1 MLAYDQPITRS
12 KPDAGPKPA
21 RLSAGLSVSQLVN
34 LLWQRKTAI
43 AVAGLIGACL
53 AIVVG
58 KSLTPKY
65 MATAQ
70 LYVDPREL
78 QLVDRE
84 LTPRSQDISGLAMVV
99 ESQARLITS
108 NSVLT
113 QVVQD
118 THLDKDPE
126 FGGGSNGLMVNLLG
140 LFGLELRPSGTSA
153 LGQTAA
159 LDALNRHINVK
170 KTDRTFIVDID
181 VWSYDPA
188 KAAMLANAI
197 SNAYLAEAKNSQAIA
212 ARRATTDLSGRLK
225 ELQTRL
231 RTAENALAVYKAQNN
246 FVGTQDTLITDQQLL
261 AGNQRLA
268 GAHAA
273 TLDAQAKYDQI
284 EASRRAAGDAGAIP
298 EALQSPTLGNLR
310 AQYAET
316 RRRLAEMTSEFGPLH
331 PSLRQMEKQVEDLRR
346 TVNEETDR
354 FAQSAKNDLARA
366 RDYETSLTRSLE
378 AQKRQSVQLS
388 QASVRLRELERDV
401 EASRDVYQSF
411 LKRSRET
418 EEQESLNTSNVRII
432 GEATVPQQRSFP
444 PAMSLIAAIGLVLGA
459 LAAASWFTAAELLS
473 FDPAAEPAKPSMPA
487 AAISVPPPKPLE
499 NRPPPPAAE
508 KPGIARFQESDVIRT
523 LSGILATGGI
533 PDLTRLGWPTLR
545 ATFPL
550 TTFLNAMRDMRKALA
565 RRSAANVAPV
575 LAMIGQ
581 GASRNRSVVTLN
593 VALAAAR
600 DGARVLVID
609 ADREN
614 HILSNK
620 LTGSRKPETIRSNWL
635 GIGAKP
641 AARTIKT
648 NNGIEVL
655 PAFAASGAADT
666 TRKAIAQAR
675 ASGDYDLVIVDG
687 PAMPLDAEDRKL
699 IDVADGLAAIL
710 PGSLDINGCMDDI
723 IAGLGGAERKLIG
736 VIIDELH
743 SATPPV
749 RSAQYA

>member
-1 MLAYDQPITRS
+1 MTNPLHAS

-21 RLSAGLSVSQLVN
+21 RISAGLSVSQLAH
-34 LLWQRKTAI
+34 LLWRRKTAI
-43 AVAGLIGACL
+43 LVAGLIGACL
-53 AIVVG
+53 AVAIG

-108 NSVLT
+108 NSVLM
-113 QVVQD
+113 QVIQD

-126 FGGGSNGLMVNLLG
+126 FGAGSSGLMAKLLG
-140 LFGLELRPSGTSA
+140 LFGLEPRQTGTSA

-170 KTDRTFIVDID
+170 KTDRSFIVDID
-181 VWSYDPA
+181 VWSHDPA

-197 SNAYLAEAKNSQAIA
+197 SNAYLAEAKNSQSIA
-212 ARRATTDLSGRLK
+212 ARRATSDLSGRLK
-225 ELQTRL
+225 ELQERL
-231 RTAENALAVYKAQNN
+231 RTAENTLAVYKAQNN

-261 AGNQRLA
+261 ASNQRLA
-268 GAHAA
+268 SAHAA

-316 RRRLAEMTSEFGPLH
+316 RRRLAEMTSELGPLH

-366 RDYETSLTRSLE
+366 RDYETSLTRALE

-418 EEQESLNTSNVRII
+418 EEQESLNTSNARII
-432 GEATVPQQRSFP
+432 GEATVPQRRSFP
-444 PAMSLIAAIGLVLGA
+444 PGMSLIAAIGLVLGA
-459 LAAASWFTAAELLS
+459 LAASSWFAAVELLS
-473 FDPAAEPAKPSMPA
+473 FEPVAGPAKQ
-487 AAISVPPPKPLE
+487 IVPDPITSAQPPKPLPE
-499 NRPPPPAAE
+499 NRPTPPAAE
-508 KPGIARFQESDVIRT
+508 KPVIARFQEADVIRT
-523 LSGILATGGI
+523 LGGILATGGI

-545 ATFPL
+545 ATFPP
-550 TTFLNAMRDMRKALA
+550 TTFLDTHARDARGARSPLCRQCRARPGSDRPGRQPRSKHRYPERRAGGCA
-565 RRSAANVAPV
+565 RRR
-575 LAMIGQ
+575 Q
-581 GASRNRSVVTLN
+581 GAGDRRRSRESVL
-593 VALAAAR
+593 
-600 DGARVLVID
+600 
-609 ADREN
+609 
-614 HILSNK
+614 LSNK
-620 LTGSRKPETIRSNWL
+620 LAGPRKPEAKRLGWL
-635 GIGAKP
+635 SIGAK
-641 AARTIKT
+641 AASRAIKT

-655 PAFAASGAADT
+655 PAIGSGAADT
-666 TRKAIAQAR
+666 IRKAIAQAR
-675 ASGDYDLVIVDG
+675 AKGDYDLVIVDG
-687 PAMPLDAEDRKL
+687 PAMPFDAEDRKL
-699 IDVADGLAAIL
+699 IDVADGLAAVL
-710 PGSLDINGCMDDI
+710 PASLDINGCMDDI
-723 IAGLGGAERKLIG
+723 IAALGGAERKLIG
-736 VIIDELH
+736 VIINELH
-743 SATPPV
+743 SAPAQPV